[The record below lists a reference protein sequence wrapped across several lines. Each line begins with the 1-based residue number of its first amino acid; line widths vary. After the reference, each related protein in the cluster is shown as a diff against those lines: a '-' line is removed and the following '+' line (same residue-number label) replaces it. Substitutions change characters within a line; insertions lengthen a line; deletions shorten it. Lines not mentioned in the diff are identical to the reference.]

1 MTKMKIY
8 KIMEIQVVNMEV
20 QVVSM
25 EVQEESVHI
34 VTFKKFESWWNNKKI
49 ICKTNFCINNKDF
62 YKY

>member
-34 VTFKKFESWWNNKKI
+34 VTFKKFESW
-49 ICKTNFCINNKDF
+49 
-62 YKY
+62 